1 LWNFHAPWFSS
12 CDRKIQLE
20 EDMKADK
27 EPVCFQ
33 DFWVGGFL
41 MACLLAYVVLI
52 DACSSSTMTTT
63 ATSGMATVNVRLSD
77 PATCQAPTGPFSH
90 VYVTITDVQ
99 ANISSSAGAND
110 SGWVDLTPNL
120 SKSPQQIDLLGQA
133 NNQCFL
139 GSLGDAQQLQ
149 AGSYQQIRIM
159 LAANSTSVSNSS
171 CGNSANCVVLASD
184 SSVHTL
190 QLSSEAQTGLKIP
203 SGQIAGGA
211 FTISAGQ
218 TKDLDIDFSTC
229 ESIVHEGNG
238 QYRLKP
244 VLHGGEVS
252 TTSTSINGKVL
263 DGVTG
268 NPVSGVVTVAVEQ
281 KDSAGVDRVQRAVLA
296 GADGSFV
303 FCPLPSGTYDVVIDG
318 TRSDGSVYEPSIIT
332 GVSVGSTTGTV
343 DLFAPASA
351 ALSFATL
358 SGTVTSQTS
367 TSAGTV
373 ADIDLSVLE
382 TVNAVAYTIPLPPTS
397 AQSAATLSVETGPST
412 SALSCPNGTD
422 CAGYA
427 VEVPAAGATLGAWSS
442 SGTTLT
448 PNVALAI
455 YKVDAFAFVQSS
467 GGTADCSPS
476 ELTSAAV
483 ALTAGGSTLA
493 VPTLAFTGCQ

>member
-1 LWNFHAPWFSS
+1 MKEEKNPVPFRGLWVA
-12 CDRKIQLE
+12 
-20 EDMKADK
+20 
-27 EPVCFQ
+27 
-33 DFWVGGFL
+33 GFL
-41 MACLLAYVVLI
+41 LAGLLVYSILI
-52 DACSSSTMTTT
+52 NACSSSSMTTT
-63 ATSGMATVNVRLSD
+63 TSGMATVNVRLSD
-77 PATCQAPTGPFSH
+77 PATCQTPTGPFSH

-99 ANISSSAGAND
+99 ANISSTAGPSD

-133 NNQCFL
+133 DNQCFL
-139 GSLGDAQQLQ
+139 ASRGDAQQLQ

-159 LAANSTSVSNSS
+159 LAANGTAVSNNA
-171 CGNSANCVVLASD
+171 CGGSANCVVLAAD
-184 SSVHTL
+184 SSVHAL
-190 QLSSEAQTGLKIP
+190 QLSSESQTGLKIP

-211 FTISAGQ
+211 FTIGAGQ

-252 TTSTSINGKVL
+252 TTSTSINGTVL

-268 NPVSGVVTVAVEQ
+268 NPVNGTVMVAVEQ
-281 KDSAGVDRVQRAVLA
+281 KDSAGVDRVQRSALA
-296 GADGSFV
+296 GTDGSFV
-303 FCPLPSGTYDVVIDG
+303 FCPLPSGTYDVVIVG

-343 DLFAPASA
+343 DLFRPASA
-351 ALSFATL
+351 ALSIRTL
-358 SGTVTSQTS
+358 SGAVTSQTS
-367 TSAGTV
+367 ASAGTV
-373 ADIDLSVLE
+373 ADVDLSVLE

-397 AQSAATLSVETGPST
+397 TQSAATLSVETGSSAST
-412 SALSCPNGTD
+412 LSCPTGTD
-422 CAGYA
+422 CAGYS

-448 PNVALAI
+448 PNAALAI
-455 YKVDAFAFVQSS
+455 YKVDAFAYVQSS
-467 GGTADCSPS
+467 GGVADCTPS
-476 ELTSAAV
+476 ELTSEV
-483 ALTAGGSTLA
+483 TLTAGGSTVA